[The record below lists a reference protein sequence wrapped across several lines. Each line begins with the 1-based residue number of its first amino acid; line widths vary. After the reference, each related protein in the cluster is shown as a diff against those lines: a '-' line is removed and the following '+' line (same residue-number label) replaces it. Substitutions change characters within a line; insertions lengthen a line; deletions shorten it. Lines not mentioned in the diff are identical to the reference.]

1 MKRILLIGGGA
12 AGIAAALT
20 AKHHAPEA
28 EVLLLERLD
37 RVGKKILATGNGR
50 CNLTNM
56 QAGMPHFHSSDRG
69 ALKAV
74 LQGMEPQ
81 VVLDFFRAM
90 GLLCQEE
97 EEGRVY
103 PYCKQAS
110 MVLDVL
116 LQALE
121 RANIR
126 VCCNTTV
133 TAIGQNRGKFT
144 VKTADGG
151 SLTADRV
158 ILPCGGKAA
167 PKLGSDGS
175 GYALAKALGH
185 SCTPLVPALV
195 ALKCDMNGMGG
206 LKGIRA
212 AGELTLL
219 ANDHVLGQEAGE
231 LQFTEYGLSGI
242 PVMQLSGRLSR
253 LRKGEKCTALVDL
266 FPEWEEEALFRE
278 LKSRQKMAKRETLET
293 FLLGTVHK
301 RLAYAVLKSAGL
313 QPLSRPVTDLSN
325 GDLHRLAET
334 LKCWRFAVTGTQGW
348 DAAQVTGGG
357 IPLSEIDG
365 RAMESKRAPGLH
377 LAGEILDVTGD
388 CGGFNLHWAWGSGI
402 RAGQAAAKAVQA

>member
-1 MKRILLIGGGA
+1 MKRILIIGGGA
-12 AGIAAALT
+12 AGMAAALT
-20 AKHHAPEA
+20 AKKYTPEA

-56 QAGMPHFHSSDRG
+56 QAGMQHFYSSDRG

-81 VVLDFFRAM
+81 VVLDFFRTM

-116 LQALE
+116 LRALE

-126 VCCNTTV
+126 VCCGCSV
-133 TAIGQNRGKFT
+133 TAISQNRGRFT
-144 VKTADGG
+144 VQTADGG
-151 SLTADRV
+151 SLNADRV
-158 ILPCGGKAA
+158 ILTCGGKAA

-175 GYALAKALGH
+175 GYPLAKALGH
-185 SCTPLVPALV
+185 RCTSLVPALV
-195 ALKCDMNGMGG
+195 ALKCDMTGLGG

-242 PVMQLSGRLSR
+242 PAMQLSGRLSR

-266 FPEWEEEALFRE
+266 FPDWEEEALFRE
-278 LKSRQKMAKRETLET
+278 LKTRQKTARQETLET
-293 FLLGTVHK
+293 FLLGTIHK

-313 QPLSRPVTDLSN
+313 QPLSKAVSDLSN
-325 GDLHRLAET
+325 GELHRLSET
-334 LKCWRFAVTGTQGW
+334 LKAWRFVVTGTQGW

-357 IPLSEIDG
+357 IPLQEIDS
-365 RAMESKRAPGLH
+365 RTMESRRTPGLY

-388 CGGFNLHWAWGSGI
+388 CGGFNLHWAWCSGI

>member
-1 MKRILLIGGGA
+1 MKQILIIGGGA
-12 AGIAAALT
+12 AGLAAALT
-20 AKHHAPEA
+20 AKGHAPEA
-28 EVLLLERLD
+28 RVMVLERLD

-56 QAGMPHFHSSDRG
+56 QAGMGHFYSNDRG
-69 ALKAV
+69 ALKAM

-81 VVLDFFRAM
+81 GVLDFFRSL
-90 GLLCQEE
+90 GLFCQEE
-97 EEGRVY
+97 DEGRVY

-121 RANIR
+121 RTKIELYCGCA
-126 VCCNTTV
+126 V
-133 TAIGQNRGKFT
+133 TSLGRNKGKFT

-158 ILPCGGKAA
+158 ILTCGGKAA

-195 ALKCDMNGMGG
+195 ALKCDMNGLGG

-212 AGELTLL
+212 SAELTLL

-242 PVMQLSGRLSR
+242 PAMQLSGRLSR

-278 LKSRQKMAKRETLET
+278 LKARQKYAHQETLEN

-313 QPLSRPVTDLSN
+313 QPLSKPVSSLSN

-334 LKCWRFAVTGTQGW
+334 LKAWRFVVTGTQGW
-348 DAAQVTGGG
+348 EAAQVTGGG
-357 IPLSEIDG
+357 IPLQEVDSKT
-365 RAMESKRAPGLH
+365 MESRCIPGLY

-388 CGGFNLHWAWGSGI
+388 CGGFNLHWAWCSGI

>member
-1 MKRILLIGGGA
+1 MKVLVIGGGA
-12 AGIAAALT
+12 SGMMAALT
-20 AKHHAPEA
+20 AA
-28 EVLLLERLD
+28 EDSRNQVTLLERQS
-37 RVGKKILATGNGR
+37 RVGRKLLATGNGR

-74 LQGMEPQ
+74 LQGMEPKL
-81 VVLDFFRAM
+81 VLDFFRGM

-97 EEGRVY
+97 DEGRVY

-126 VCCNTTV
+126 VCCNTAV
-133 TAIGQNRGKFT
+133 TAISQNRGKFT

-151 SLTADRV
+151 SMTADRV
-158 ILPCGGKAA
+158 ILTCGGKAA

-175 GYALAKALGH
+175 GYTLAKTLGH

-195 ALKCDMNGMGG
+195 ALKCDMNGLGG

-242 PVMQLSGRLSR
+242 PAMQLSGRLSR

-266 FPEWEEEALFRE
+266 FPEWEAEALFRE
-278 LKSRQKMAKRETLET
+278 LKARQKAAKQETLET

-313 QPLSRPVTDLSN
+313 QPLSRPVADLSN
-325 GDLHRLAET
+325 GELHRLTET
-334 LKCWRFAVTGTQGW
+334 LKSWRYVVTGTQGW

-357 IPLSEIDG
+357 IPLQEIDG
-365 RAMESKRAPGLH
+365 RTMESKRTPGLH

-388 CGGFNLHWAWGSGI
+388 CGGFNLHWAWCSGI

>member
-1 MKRILLIGGGA
+1 MKRILIIGGGA

-20 AKHHAPEA
+20 AKHHAPEV

-74 LQGMEPQ
+74 LQGMEPKL
-81 VVLDFFRAM
+81 VLDFFRGM

-97 EEGRVY
+97 DEGRVY

-121 RANIR
+121 RAKIE
-126 VCCNTTV
+126 VHCGF
-133 TAIGQNRGKFT
+133 AITSIVRNKGKF
-144 VKTADGG
+144 VMKTADGG

-158 ILPCGGKAA
+158 ILTCGGKAA

-175 GYALAKALGH
+175 GYTLAKALGH

-195 ALKCDMNGMGG
+195 ALKCDMNGLGG

-212 AGELTLL
+212 SAELTLL

-242 PVMQLSGRLSR
+242 PAMQLSGRLSR

-278 LKSRQKMAKRETLET
+278 LKARQKCAPQETLET

-313 QPLSRPVTDLSN
+313 QPLSKPVSSLSN
-325 GDLHRLAET
+325 GDLHRLTET
-334 LKCWRFAVTGTQGW
+334 LKAWRFVVTGTQGW
-348 DAAQVTGGG
+348 EMAQVTGGG
-357 IPLSEIDG
+357 IPLQEVDS
-365 RAMESKRAPGLH
+365 RTMESWCVSGLY

-388 CGGFNLHWAWGSGI
+388 CGGFNLHWAWCSGI
-402 RAGQAAAKAVQA
+402 RAGQAAAKAVQE

>member
-1 MKRILLIGGGA
+1 MKRILIIGGGA

-20 AKHHAPEA
+20 AKHHAPEV

-74 LQGMEPQ
+74 LQGMEPKL
-81 VVLDFFRAM
+81 VLDFFRGM

-97 EEGRVY
+97 DEGRVY

-126 VCCNTTV
+126 VCCNTAV
-133 TAIGQNRGKFT
+133 TAISQNRGKFT

-151 SLTADRV
+151 SMTADRV
-158 ILPCGGKAA
+158 ILTCGGKAA

-175 GYALAKALGH
+175 GYTLAKTLGH

-195 ALKCDMNGMGG
+195 ALKCDMNGLGG

-242 PVMQLSGRLSR
+242 PAMQLSGRLSC

-266 FPEWEEEALFRE
+266 FPEWEVEVLFRE
-278 LKSRQKMAKRETLET
+278 LKARQKAAKQETLET

-301 RLAYAVLKSAGL
+301 RLADAVLKSAGL
-313 QPLSRPVTDLSN
+313 QPLSRPVADLSN
-325 GDLHRLAET
+325 GELHRLTET
-334 LKCWRFAVTGTQGW
+334 LKSWRYVVTGTQGW

-357 IPLSEIDG
+357 IPLQEIDG
-365 RAMESKRAPGLH
+365 RTMESKRTPGLH

-388 CGGFNLHWAWGSGI
+388 CGGFNLHWAWCSGI

>member
-1 MKRILLIGGGA
+1 MKHILVLGGGA
-12 AGIAAALT
+12 AGIAAAIVAARENPAARIT
-20 AKHHAPEA
+20 I
-28 EVLLLERLD
+28 LERMD

-56 QAGMPHFHSSDRG
+56 GASFTHFYSNDKG
-69 ALKAV
+69 ALKRI
-74 LQGMEPQ
+74 LEGMEPQ
-81 VVLDFFRAM
+81 NVLDFFDSL

-97 EEGRVY
+97 DEGRVY
-103 PYCKQAS
+103 TYCKQAS

-158 ILPCGGKAA
+158 ILTCGGKAA

-278 LKSRQKMAKRETLET
+278 LKARQKMANRETLET
-293 FLLGTVHK
+293 FLLGTIHK

-313 QPLSRPVTDLSN
+313 QPLSRPVAELAT
-325 GDLHRLAET
+325 GDLHRLTET
-334 LKCWRFAVTGTQGW
+334 LKCWRFAVTGT
-348 DAAQVTGGG
+348 
-357 IPLSEIDG
+357 
-365 RAMESKRAPGLH
+365 
-377 LAGEILDVTGD
+377 
-388 CGGFNLHWAWGSGI
+388 
-402 RAGQAAAKAVQA
+402 